1 MDKQERGFTVWL
13 NAVLLPSEEGLTGAD
28 SLATLQLAARVRA
41 LLWKLYSEDEGVIN
55 VMLRLE
61 KRIDDSFLR
70 MKEEVGASGK
80 CSFKHL
86 RPALHV
92 TLYHT
97 DSLPSK
103 SPVPSWGKCLIG
115 MQPASR

>member
-13 NAVLLPSEEGLTGAD
+13 NSVLLPSEEAPTGAD
-28 SLATLQLAARVRA
+28 SLATMQLAARVRA

-70 MKEEVGASGK
+70 MREEVGPSG
-80 CSFKHL
+80 
-86 RPALHV
+86 
-92 TLYHT
+92 
-97 DSLPSK
+97 
-103 SPVPSWGKCLIG
+103 
-115 MQPASR
+115 